1 MHDVA
6 IAGGGPA
13 GLAAAI
19 RAAQRGFQTVVFER
33 SHAVPDKACGEG
45 LMPSGAREL
54 ERLGIRIAQDR
65 CAPFRGIRYLQ
76 EDGTVLEARFGT
88 DAGIGIRRTALG
100 EALRARAL
108 ASGVDL
114 RHGTVTGATALP
126 DCVELRTDAG
136 AAEAR
141 LLIAADGLHS
151 PLRRA
156 AGLELPQGPAPVRYG
171 VRRHF
176 ALPPWTDYV
185 EVHWAEG
192 VEAYVTPVG
201 PRSVNVAFLR
211 DGETK
216 NSFEELLGRFPA
228 LRERIGE
235 AGAESEVRGA
245 GPLLQRVR
253 ARSGERLVLI
263 GDAAGYVDAIT
274 GQGLSLAFAA
284 SAVLMEALPDDLS
297 ADLRPAFERYEAG
310 VRARWL
316 RYALPARALVAL
328 SRRPGLRRSGL
339 RFVARFPPAFGVV
352 VRIVD

>member
-19 RAAQRGFQTVVFER
+19 RAAQRGFRTVLFER
-33 SHAVPDKACGEG
+33 NPAVPDKACGEG
-45 LMPSGAREL
+45 LMPSGVREL

-76 EDGTVLEARFGT
+76 EDETVLEARFGT
-88 DAGIGIRRTALG
+88 ESGIGIRRMALG
-100 EALRARAL
+100 EALRDRAL
-108 ASGVDL
+108 ASGVDV
-114 RHGTVTGATALP
+114 RHGTVIGATALP
-126 DCVELRTDAG
+126 GCIELQTDAG
-136 AAEAR
+136 AAQAR

-156 AGLELPQGPAPVRYG
+156 AGLDLPQGPAPVRYG
-171 VRRHF
+171 IRRHF
-176 ALPPWTDYV
+176 ALPPWTDFV

-211 DGETK
+211 EGETK
-216 NSFEELLGRFPA
+216 DRFEELLGRFPL
-228 LRERIGE
+228 LRERIGD
-235 AGAESEVRGA
+235 AGTASEVRGA

-253 ARSGERLVLI
+253 ARVGERLALI

-297 ADLRPAFERYEAG
+297 ADLRPALQRYEAG
-310 VRARWL
+310 MRARWL
-316 RYALPARALVAL
+316 RYALPAHALVAL
-328 SRRPGLRRSGL
+328 ARRPGLRRSAL
-339 RFVARFPPAFGVV
+339 RSIARFPPAFGVV
-352 VRIVD
+352 VRIVE

>member
-19 RAAQRGFQTVVFER
+19 RAAQRGFRTVLFER
-33 SHAVPDKACGEG
+33 NPAVPDKACGEG
-45 LMPSGAREL
+45 LMPSGVREL

-76 EDGTVLEARFGT
+76 EDETVLEARFGT
-88 DAGIGIRRTALG
+88 ESGIGIRRMALG
-100 EALRARAL
+100 EALRDRAL
-108 ASGVDL
+108 ASGVDV
-114 RHGTVTGATALP
+114 RHGTVIGATALP
-126 DCVELRTDAG
+126 GCIELQTDAG
-136 AAEAR
+136 AAQAR

-156 AGLELPQGPAPVRYG
+156 AGLDLPQGPAPVRYG
-171 VRRHF
+171 IRRHF
-176 ALPPWTDYV
+176 ALPPWTDFV

-201 PRSVNVAFLR
+201 PGSVNVAFLR
-211 DGETK
+211 EGETK
-216 NSFEELLGRFPA
+216 DRFEELLGRFPL
-228 LRERIGE
+228 LRERIGD
-235 AGAESEVRGA
+235 AGTASEVRGA

-253 ARSGERLVLI
+253 ARVGERLALI

-297 ADLRPAFERYEAG
+297 ADLRPALQRYEAG
-310 VRARWL
+310 MRARWL
-316 RYALPARALVAL
+316 RYALPAHALVAL
-328 SRRPGLRRSGL
+328 ARRPGLRRSAL
-339 RFVARFPPAFGVV
+339 RSIARFPPAFGLV
-352 VRIVD
+352 VRIVE